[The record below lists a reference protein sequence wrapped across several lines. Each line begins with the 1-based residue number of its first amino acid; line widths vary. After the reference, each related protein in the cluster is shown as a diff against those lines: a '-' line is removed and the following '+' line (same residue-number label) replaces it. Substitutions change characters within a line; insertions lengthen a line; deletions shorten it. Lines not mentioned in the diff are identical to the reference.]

1 MRRVLRLSPLVFAAS
16 FGVATF
22 ATACADKAP
31 APSNADGA
39 NSAASMPLTF
49 DSARVLSAVSN
60 VGAAPILAL
69 APDGRYATAWVSAPD
84 GGTDGRLYVQVSRDV
99 PGVAADVVQRELRDA
114 LGPIEPHGE
123 APPKLA
129 WSARSDGSLTLGAL
143 YVVGKIVP
151 GRRFPASAL
160 RFVRSDDGG
169 DTWSAPVTVT
179 DDTTKGL
186 DADFGSH
193 NFHALYAAPNGT
205 FHVAWLDGRAGKS
218 AVYTTH
224 STDGGRTWA
233 RNVRVV
239 PMGAPL
245 TEACPC
251 CRTAIAAD
259 AEGHVYLAWRAV
271 IPDTSAKAVVTA
283 PGNGNGNEHAA
294 HGATGPT
301 IRDIVIARSDDGG
314 TTWGAPQRVH
324 ADNWVF
330 DGCPHA
336 GPSLALDSTGVLHA
350 AWWTGK
356 PGAAGVF
363 YTRSS
368 DQARSFSS
376 ATPLGVADA
385 SQPAHV
391 QLAVRGRTVF
401 ATWDDGTKR
410 VPAVVLRTSHD
421 GGATFDAAVA
431 VSDAGKAAA
440 FPVLVAAAD
449 ARALTIAWSE
459 QNAEAAA
466 RAAQQR
472 PNMKDPKAIMP
483 LPSVGNTQVRVR
495 HARLGQSTKNIAASS
510 DVFTPLR
517 VGDITPRYDALV
529 LAANGTTVPVNV
541 AEPGQLTLVNVWA
554 TWCTS
559 CREEMADLQA
569 LHEQYG
575 DRGLRV
581 IGVSVDQGNPQ
592 KVVRFARAQKLGF
605 AVAHD
610 PAGTVQQQFGV
621 VGVPETILIDGS
633 GRVRAKVSGNVH
645 GQLLALRQTIDAL
658 LAPAKGAQ

>member
-1 MRRVLRLSPLVFAAS
+1 MRRIMLIGAVLVTTTFVAS
-16 FGVATF
+16 
-22 ATACADKAP
+22 CADKAP
-31 APSNADGA
+31 SVEATAISPENA
-39 NSAASMPLTF
+39 PLTF

-99 PGVAADVVQRELRDA
+99 PGLATDVVQHELRDA

-129 WSARSDGSLTLGAL
+129 WSARADGGLTLGAL
-143 YVVGKIVP
+143 YVVGKLVP
-151 GRRFPASAL
+151 GKRFPASAL

-169 DTWSAPVTVT
+169 NSWSSAVTVT
-179 DDTTKGL
+179 DDTTQGL

-239 PMGAPL
+239 PVGAPL

-251 CRTAIAAD
+251 CRTAITAD
-259 AEGHVYLAWRAV
+259 ADGHVYLAWRAV
-271 IPDTSAKAVVTA
+271 IPDTSAPAPAPSPAAA
-283 PGNGNGNEHAA
+283 PGGHQM
-294 HGATGPT
+294 HGGSSPT
-301 IRDIVIARSDDGG
+301 IRDIVVSRSDDGG
-314 TTWGAPQRVH
+314 ATWGAPQRVH

-336 GPSLALDSTGVLHA
+336 GPSLALDSAGTLHA

-356 PGAAGVF
+356 AGAAGVF
-363 YTRSS
+363 YTQSR
-368 DQARSFSS
+368 DRAQSFS
-376 ATPLGVADA
+376 AAVPLGVASA

-410 VPAVVLRTSHD
+410 VPSVVLRTSHD
-421 GGATFDAAVA
+421 GGATFAEAVA
-431 VSDAGKAAA
+431 VSNAGKAAS
-440 FPVLVAAAD
+440 FPVLVAAQD
-449 ARALTIAWSE
+449 ARAITIAWSE
-459 QNAEAAA
+459 QSVDAAA
-466 RAAQQR
+466 SAAKAR
-472 PNMKDPKAIMP
+472 PNMKDPKAVMP
-483 LPSVGNTQVRVR
+483 LPSVGNTRVMVR
-495 HARLGQSTKNIAASS
+495 HARTGGTATVAQSAS
-510 DVFTPLR
+510 DAFTPLQ
-517 VGDITPRYDALV
+517 VGDSIPSYSAALISD
-529 LAANGTTVPVNV
+529 NGASSMNV
-541 AEPGQLTLVNVWA
+541 AQPGAITLINVWA

-569 LHEQYG
+569 LHEQYKA
-575 DRGLRV
+575 RGVRV
-581 IGVSVDQGNPQ
+581 IGVSVDQGNPE
-592 KVVRFARAQKLGF
+592 KVLRFARGERLSF

-610 PAGTVQQQFGV
+610 PAGTVQQQFGI
-621 VGVPETILIDGS
+621 VGVPETILVDQS

-645 GQLLALRQTIDAL
+645 GQLSTLRAVIDSL
-658 LAPAKGAQ
+658 LSRGSGAQ